1 MNILTTVF
9 LLIGSNVFMNL
20 AWYGHLRFKDKS
32 LLLVILISWGIAFF
46 EYCLHVPANRM
57 GHATLSAAQLK
68 TLQEAI
74 TFFTFAGV
82 SYFWLRE
89 RLTNYDLIAFALILI
104 GVAVSVLQPR

>member
-1 MNILTTVF
+1 MNILTTVL
-9 LLIGSNVFMNL
+9 LLIGSNIFMNL

-57 GHATLSAAQLK
+57 GHGVLSAAQLK

-89 RLTNYDLIAFALILI
+89 RLTNYDLIAFALILV
-104 GVAVSVLQPR
+104 GVAVSVMQPR